1 MPQQEYYSELYK
13 HISKEMLANMF
24 KTQKRAGFV
33 EPLVNFYSN
42 QLDNVNTFAKLQDY
56 SSKQM

>member
-33 EPLVNFYSN
+33 EPLANLYSN
-42 QLDNVNTFAKLQDY
+42 LLDYVNTFANIQYY
-56 SSKQM
+56 SLKQM